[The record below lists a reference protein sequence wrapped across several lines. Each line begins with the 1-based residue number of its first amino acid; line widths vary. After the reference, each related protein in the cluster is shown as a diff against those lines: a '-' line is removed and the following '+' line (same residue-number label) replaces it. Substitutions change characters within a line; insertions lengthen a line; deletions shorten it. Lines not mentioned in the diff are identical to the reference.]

1 MYDTGNPKLGSVTA
15 WRDGVG
21 RGLGRGSGG
30 RGHMNAYEQFMLLY
44 AKTITIL

>member
-1 MYDTGNPKLGSVTA
+1 MTQRTQSGRSVTA
-15 WRDGVG
+15 WRSGVG
-21 RGLGRGSGG
+21 KGVGGRSGR